1 MLAPA
6 ALVALITSYGYVLIF
21 LLAIVEGPIVSIVAG
36 FVSSLGY
43 LDILVAYGV
52 LVASDMVG
60 DMLYYALGRWGG
72 EPALRRWGHRIGI
85 TAERVARF
93 ETRFTRH
100 RRKSLAIGKITHAIG
115 ALVLVTAGIVRMP
128 IGEFLIVNLLLTL
141 PKSLLLVLVGY
152 YFGRFYPL
160 MGAYQGVVMAGLL
173 AAGLIALYLV
183 FSRMAAHD
191 ESEP

>member
-60 DMLYYALGRWGG
+60 DMLYYALGRWGASRRCG
-72 EPALRRWGHRIGI
+72 GGAIASASRPSASPASRPVSRATG
-85 TAERVARF
+85 ARASPSA
-93 ETRFTRH
+93 R
-100 RRKSLAIGKITHAIG
+100 
-115 ALVLVTAGIVRMP
+115 
-128 IGEFLIVNLLLTL
+128 
-141 PKSLLLVLVGY
+141 
-152 YFGRFYPL
+152 
-160 MGAYQGVVMAGLL
+160 
-173 AAGLIALYLV
+173 
-183 FSRMAAHD
+183 SRMRSAP
-191 ESEP
+191 SCS

>member
-1 MLAPA
+1 
-6 ALVALITSYGYVLIF
+6 
-21 LLAIVEGPIVSIVAG
+21 
-36 FVSSLGY
+36 
-43 LDILVAYGV
+43 
-52 LVASDMVG
+52 
-60 DMLYYALGRWGG
+60 
-72 EPALRRWGHRIGI
+72 
-85 TAERVARF
+85 
-93 ETRFTRH
+93 
-100 RRKSLAIGKITHAIG
+100 
-115 ALVLVTAGIVRMP
+115 MP

-160 MGAYQGVVMAGLL
+160 MGAYQGFVMAGLL